1 MRPRLWR
8 LPDGLPF
15 LDLAEVS
22 AGGGT
27 IAHRWRET
35 LPIGA
40 TVDGPAVV
48 QQYDTTTLLHP
59 G

>member
-1 MRPRLWR
+1 LWR